1 MKFDMVNIKEEGKE
15 YHEFKP
21 VSKKE
26 AEATNMQFDVYSYI
40 NIDSMAFSEE
50 MEKIHFLNKI
60 QNLELSDTILE
71 KTEITVMEE
80 NQEDSKEKNKV
91 LTLSFK

>member
-1 MKFDMVNIKEEGKE
+1 
-15 YHEFKP
+15 
-21 VSKKE
+21 
-26 AEATNMQFDVYSYI
+26 MQFDVYGYI

-71 KTEITVMEE
+71 KTENTVMEE